1 MLPVLVGSS
10 RHSNTEKPM
19 KSPALVVRSWN
30 GHAIQRRRADGYVNA
45 TAMCQAAGR
54 RWRDYSI
61 NLRSAEY
68 IKALEGSAGIPADL
82 LAQTVLNGRNDR
94 RGTWVHPRLA
104 VDLARWISPEFAVWM
119 DGWILEELESKTAK
133 AAALA
138 PESINNDDLG
148 LMLGLLAAEVGEAA
162 RKAAAMLS
170 LPSSF
175 SIHEAKS
182 CIDNASHRLGVLTRL
197 MPLLKP

>member
-1 MLPVLVGSS
+1 
-10 RHSNTEKPM
+10 M

-45 TAMCQAAGR
+45 SAMCQAAGR
-54 RWRDYSI
+54 RWHHYAV

-82 LAQTVLNGRNDR
+82 LAQTVLTGRNEG

-119 DGWILEELESKTAK
+119 DGWILEELEAKAKPAQLTLPLSNDDTAEIIDLACADLGKTA
-133 AAALA
+133 
-138 PESINNDDLG
+138 ER
-148 LMLGLLAAEVGEAA
+148 LAAMTGFPHAGSLEIARECLDQLKRRLATVERLLPMMTPNNRKRIEA
-162 RKAAAMLS
+162 
-170 LPSSF
+170 
-175 SIHEAKS
+175 
-182 CIDNASHRLGVLTRL
+182 
-197 MPLLKP
+197 

>member
-1 MLPVLVGSS
+1 
-10 RHSNTEKPM
+10 M

-45 TAMCQAAGR
+45 TAMCQTVGR
-54 RWRDYSI
+54 RWHHYAV

-82 LAQTVLNGRNDR
+82 LAQTVVDGPNDR

-119 DGWILEELESKTAK
+119 DGWILEELAGTASKSGASQLAGLDNQDLAVMLSLV
-133 AAALA
+133 AASVS
-138 PESINNDDLG
+138 EV
-148 LMLGLLAAEVGEAA
+148 AET
-162 RKAAAMLS
+162 AAAMLGWPSRES
-170 LPSSF
+170 L
-175 SIHEAKS
+175 HKAGACLDVAEARMEILK
-182 CIDNASHRLGVLTRL
+182 RLTPILKTRE
-197 MPLLKP
+197 PRDSR